1 MNYEIEK
8 ITTDIVVRAAA
19 LEVRDQASASRA
31 TELILTGK
39 DAIRKIKLFFAP
51 MKDSAWAA
59 HQEVVQKEKAELG
72 KIEPAVSLLSDRIS
86 RWRAEE
92 ARKCLA
98 VEAERARI
106 ENERRR
112 IEEETLRRAREA
124 EEKAER
130 ERRRLELEAEE
141 INRKAAKK
149 TNDEAALKRIDEER
163 ERLRIRAEESRRT
176 ADEET
181 TLAIDEG
188 AAAESALPPAPAIQ
202 EAPRTTGLTMR
213 RYWKARIN
221 DPFMDPIKANLRL
234 LLRAILDEQ
243 VSIEA
248 VSPCM
253 TYLNDLAGTLKDQ
266 VKIPGVEFY
275 FEERMAE
282 IGKRNKA

>member
-8 ITTDIVVRAAA
+8 ITTDIVIRAAA
-19 LEVRDQASASRA
+19 LEVRDQASANRA
-31 TELILTGK
+31 TELVLAGK
-39 DAIRKIKLFFAP
+39 DAIKKIKAFFAP
-51 MKDSAWAA
+51 MKESAWTA

-72 KIEPAVSLLSDRIS
+72 KIEPAVSMLGERIS
-86 RWRAEE
+86 RWHGEE

-98 VEAERARI
+98 AEAERARI

-112 IEEETLRRAREA
+112 IEEETLQRAREA
-124 EEKAER
+124 EEKSER
-130 ERRRLELEAEE
+130 ERKRLEEQAEQLKQEAEKSR
-141 INRKAAKK
+141 NAA
-149 TNDEAALKRIDEER
+149 ERKRIEDEQKKL
-163 ERLRIRAEESRRT
+163 RLQTEEVQRI

-181 TLAIDEG
+181 ALAIDEG
-188 AAAESALPPAPAIQ
+188 AAAESALPPAPALQ

-253 TYLNDLAGTLKDQ
+253 TYLNDLAGRLKDQ
-266 VKIPGVEFY
+266 IKIPGVEFY